1 MEQNNEL
8 NQNQGSV
15 ENDTAMQ
22 TPDNSG
28 SNVADQ
34 NLEVVSQNILNKEQP
49 VKEAVAEPKSIQTYL
64 DEINSLKKEIEAVKA
79 TLKSFSHHD
88 LGTGKINAHC
98 APYKNKTLEENL
110 EAYFNER
117 R

>member
-1 MEQNNEL
+1 M
-8 NQNQGSV
+8 

-28 SNVADQ
+28 SSVADQ
-34 NLEVVSQNILNKEQP
+34 NLEVVSQDILNKQET
-49 VKEAVAEPKSIQTYL
+49 VAEAVKEPKSIQVYL

-88 LGTGKINAHC
+88 LGTGKINARYV
-98 APYKNKTLEENL
+98 PDKNKSLEENL
-110 EAYFNER
+110 KVYLDTR